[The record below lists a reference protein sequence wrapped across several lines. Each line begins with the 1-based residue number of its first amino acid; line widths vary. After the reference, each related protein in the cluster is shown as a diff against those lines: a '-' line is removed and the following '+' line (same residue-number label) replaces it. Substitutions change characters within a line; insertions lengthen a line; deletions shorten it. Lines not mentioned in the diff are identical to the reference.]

1 MIRWHFWLA
10 ASGIALM
17 VAALT
22 LGGFLQGLELNDPQS
37 SFLASMQVAA
47 PFRLVRAASGI
58 LLSAA
63 HLVFAVLFLR
73 MVLGRQREGEAPGE
87 PTLLATARQEPRPPG
102 ASEIPAV

>member
-1 MIRWHFWLA
+1 MIRWHFWLS
-10 ASGIALM
+10 ASGIAFM

-37 SFLASMQVAA
+37 SFLASLQVAA

-63 HLVFAVLFLR
+63 HLVFAVLFLW
-73 MVLGRQREGEAPGE
+73 MVLGRGERRAA
-87 PTLLATARQEPRPPG
+87 PTLLAE
-102 ASEIPAV
+102 SSVPAV